1 MPQQKKRVTGK
12 NYNAGSYIQTRKN
25 LLTGKVTEHQKR
37 LPREVV
43 ESHFLKIFKI
53 HLDAFLGNLLWG
65 IGFSRG
71 VRLDVKRSL
80 PTPMIL

>member
-1 MPQQKKRVTGK
+1 MGQDYFQRYAATEKRVTGK

-43 ESHFLKIFKI
+43 ESHSTEAFKTQ
-53 HLDAFLGNLLWG
+53 LDAYLCRLW
-65 IGFSRG
+65 
-71 VRLDVKRSL
+71 
-80 PTPMIL
+80 